1 MRSYPVDDQIDLLCD
16 QFETEISRT
25 SGSPPIRSA
34 LEQVSAEKRPRLL
47 FWLLSIYLQHQSEES
62 SVDEIN
68 CKTLEIDTADGEL
81 AKYQEVVSDALD
93 ARHSNR
99 LGLPFVP
106 GFQVQSLAASGGQ
119 GEVYRAIQR
128 HTEQVVAI
136 KFVSRERLRFLT
148 RDDADRVLRLLQEE
162 IRTTARLQHPN
173 IVKIYDAGVCDA
185 GVFFVMQW
193 VQGGTLHDAANLPPV
208 ELASLM
214 ADLTFALHHAHQ
226 QGVYHLDIK
235 PQNILI
241 DEISGQALL
250 ADFGLAN
257 LAAASDA
264 LGSGIAGTPGY
275 MAPEQIAAK
284 PVDARTDLY
293 ALGVTFY
300 EKLTGERFQIE
311 PSRETSTASDPKPP
325 VAASQSSEASV
336 HTGRKPASD
345 EDLLNICRRCTHT
358 LPADRYQSCLELSED
373 LRQYAAT
380 ADARRI
386 AEIGGRTI
394 KMSPF
399 VMLINCLVW
408 LQIQAGWAEQIF
420 TEFLIWGTMFCM
432 YPLVFVVLGTLSKL
446 DRHSPEHLALE
457 SLWAIWIGK
466 CIAALT
472 IAGSLRLFFMTVS
485 TQLGVPS
492 LSAGRSAIL
501 LAYPMFSALTGL
513 LMIALAPRYWRP
525 LQPLGISACLHS
537 FIILGAT
544 LLGTT
549 LAPILYGM
557 AATSLAVLWGFH
569 LKRLLPAS
577 RQGADEKIPSTV
589 AVNTAVTTET

>member
-16 QFETEISRT
+16 QFETEMSRT

-68 CKTLEIDTADGEL
+68 CQTLGIDTADGEF

-208 ELASLM
+208 ELANLM
-214 ADLTFALHHAHQ
+214 ADLTSALHHAHQ

-311 PSRETSTASDPKPP
+311 PSRQTSTASDPKPP

-485 TQLGVPS
+485 TQLGDPS

-501 LAYPMFSALTGL
+501 IAYPMFSALTGL

-525 LQPLGISACLHS
+525 LQPLGIAACLHS

>member
-68 CKTLEIDTADGEL
+68 CKTLGIDTADGEL

-193 VQGGTLHDAANLPPV
+193 VQGGTLHDAASLPPV

-214 ADLTFALHHAHQ
+214 ADLTSALHHAHQ

-257 LAAASDA
+257 LAAASGA

-399 VMLINCLVW
+399 VMLLNCLVW

-485 TQLGVPS
+485 TQVGDPS

-501 LAYPMFSALTGL
+501 FAYPMFSALTGF

-525 LQPLGISACLHS
+525 LQPLGVAACLNS

-577 RQGADEKIPSTV
+577 RQGADDKIPSTV

>member
-16 QFETEISRT
+16 QFEIELSQAVESR
-25 SGSPPIRSA
+25 PIQSV

-47 FWLLSIYLQHQSEES
+47 FWLLSIYLQHQREELPI
-62 SVDEIN
+62 DEVNCETLSIN
-68 CKTLEIDTADGEL
+68 SADVGL
-81 AKYQEVVSDALD
+81 SKYQEVIADAFD
-93 ARHSNR
+93 ARHSHR

-128 HTEQVVAI
+128 QTEQVVAI
-136 KFVSRERLRFLT
+136 KFVSRERLRFLN
-148 RDDADRVLRLLQEE
+148 RDDADRVLGLLQKE

-193 VQGGTLHDAANLPPV
+193 VEGGTLHDAASLPPV
-208 ELASLM
+208 ELANLM
-214 ADLTFALHHAHQ
+214 ADVTTALQHAHQ

-257 LAAASDA
+257 LAAASDTF
-264 LGSGIAGTPGY
+264 GSGIAGTPGY
-275 MAPEQIAAK
+275 MAPEQIAAQ

-300 EKLTGERFQIE
+300 EKLTGSRFQLE
-311 PSRETSTASDPKPP
+311 PSRETETNSDQNSS
-325 VAASQSSEASV
+325 VAASQTSEPSV
-336 HTGRKPASD
+336 HSGRKQASD
-345 EDLLNICRRCTHT
+345 EDLLKIFRRCTHT

-373 LRQYAAT
+373 LRQYATT

-399 VMLINCLVW
+399 VMLLNCLVW

-420 TEFLIWGTMFCM
+420 TEVLVWGTMFCM

-485 TQLGVPS
+485 TQLGDPS

-501 LAYPMFSALTGL
+501 IAYPMFSALTGL

-525 LQPLGISACLHS
+525 LQPLGIAACLHS

-549 LAPILYGM
+549 LAPILYGL

-569 LKRLLPAS
+569 LKRLLPES
-577 RQGADEKIPSTV
+577 RPRVADKMPSTV
-589 AVNTAVTTET
+589 AFNTASTTET

>member
-1 MRSYPVDDQIDLLCD
+1 VRSYPVDDQIDLLCD

-68 CKTLEIDTADGEL
+68 CKTLGIDTADGEL
-81 AKYQEVVSDALD
+81 AQYQEVVSDALD

-214 ADLTFALHHAHQ
+214 ADLTSALHHAHQ

-257 LAAASDA
+257 LAAASGE

-336 HTGRKPASD
+336 HMGRKPASD
-345 EDLLNICRRCTHT
+345 EDLLNICHRCTHT

-399 VMLINCLVW
+399 VMLLNCLVW

-420 TEFLIWGTMFCM
+420 TEILVWGTMFCM

-485 TQLGVPS
+485 TQVGDPS

-501 LAYPMFSALTGL
+501 FAYPMFSALTGF

-525 LQPLGISACLHS
+525 LQPLGVAACLNS

-569 LKRLLPAS
+569 LKHLLPAS
-577 RQGADEKIPSTV
+577 RQRAEEKIPSTV
-589 AVNTAVTTET
+589 AFNTAGTTET

>member
-68 CKTLEIDTADGEL
+68 CKTLGIDTADGEF

-214 ADLTFALHHAHQ
+214 ADLTSALHHAHQ

-257 LAAASDA
+257 LAAASGA

-399 VMLINCLVW
+399 VMLLNCLVW

-420 TEFLIWGTMFCM
+420 TEILVWGTMFCM

-485 TQLGVPS
+485 TQVGDPS

-501 LAYPMFSALTGL
+501 FAYPMFSALTGF

-525 LQPLGISACLHS
+525 LQPLGVAACLNS

-577 RQGADEKIPSTV
+577 RQGADDKIPSTV

>member
-193 VQGGTLHDAANLPPV
+193 VQGGTLHDAANLPQLNLPV
-208 ELASLM
+208 
-214 ADLTFALHHAHQ
+214 
-226 QGVYHLDIK
+226 
-235 PQNILI
+235 
-241 DEISGQALL
+241 
-250 ADFGLAN
+250 
-257 LAAASDA
+257 
-264 LGSGIAGTPGY
+264 
-275 MAPEQIAAK
+275 
-284 PVDARTDLY
+284 
-293 ALGVTFY
+293 
-300 EKLTGERFQIE
+300 
-311 PSRETSTASDPKPP
+311 
-325 VAASQSSEASV
+325 
-336 HTGRKPASD
+336 
-345 EDLLNICRRCTHT
+345 
-358 LPADRYQSCLELSED
+358 
-373 LRQYAAT
+373 
-380 ADARRI
+380 
-386 AEIGGRTI
+386 
-394 KMSPF
+394 
-399 VMLINCLVW
+399 
-408 LQIQAGWAEQIF
+408 
-420 TEFLIWGTMFCM
+420 
-432 YPLVFVVLGTLSKL
+432 
-446 DRHSPEHLALE
+446 
-457 SLWAIWIGK
+457 
-466 CIAALT
+466 
-472 IAGSLRLFFMTVS
+472 
-485 TQLGVPS
+485 
-492 LSAGRSAIL
+492 
-501 LAYPMFSALTGL
+501 
-513 LMIALAPRYWRP
+513 
-525 LQPLGISACLHS
+525 
-537 FIILGAT
+537 
-544 LLGTT
+544 
-549 LAPILYGM
+549 
-557 AATSLAVLWGFH
+557 
-569 LKRLLPAS
+569 
-577 RQGADEKIPSTV
+577 
-589 AVNTAVTTET
+589 

>member
-25 SGSPPIRSA
+25 SGSPPIRSV

-68 CKTLEIDTADGEL
+68 CKTLGIDTADGEF

-193 VQGGTLHDAANLPPV
+193 VQGGTLRDAANLPPV

-214 ADLTFALHHAHQ
+214 ADLTSALHHAHQ

-257 LAAASDA
+257 LAAASGA

-420 TEFLIWGTMFCM
+420 TEILVWGTMFCM

-485 TQLGVPS
+485 TQVGDPS

-501 LAYPMFSALTGL
+501 FAYPMFSALTGF

-525 LQPLGISACLHS
+525 LQPLGVAACLNS

-577 RQGADEKIPSTV
+577 RQRAEEKIPSTV
-589 AVNTAVTTET
+589 AFNTAGTTET

>member
-47 FWLLSIYLQHQSEES
+47 FWLLSIYLQQQSEKS
-62 SVDEIN
+62 LVDEIN
-68 CKTLEIDTADGEL
+68 CKTLGIDTADGEL

-214 ADLTFALHHAHQ
+214 ADLTSALHHAHQ

-257 LAAASDA
+257 LAAASGA

-336 HTGRKPASD
+336 HMGRKPASD
-345 EDLLNICRRCTHT
+345 EDLLNICHRCTHT

-399 VMLINCLVW
+399 VMLLNCLVW

-420 TEFLIWGTMFCM
+420 TEILVWGTMFCM

-485 TQLGVPS
+485 TQVGDPS

-501 LAYPMFSALTGL
+501 FAYPMFSALTGF

-525 LQPLGISACLHS
+525 LQPLGVAACLNS

-569 LKRLLPAS
+569 LKHLLPAS
-577 RQGADEKIPSTV
+577 RQRAEEKIPSTV
-589 AVNTAVTTET
+589 AFNTAGTTET

>member
-68 CKTLEIDTADGEL
+68 CKTLGIDTADGEL
-81 AKYQEVVSDALD
+81 AQYQEVVSDALD

-214 ADLTFALHHAHQ
+214 ADLTSALHHAHQ

-257 LAAASDA
+257 LAAASGA

-336 HTGRKPASD
+336 HMGRKPASD
-345 EDLLNICRRCTHT
+345 EDLLNICHRCTHT

-399 VMLINCLVW
+399 VMLLNCLVW

-420 TEFLIWGTMFCM
+420 TEILVWGTMFCM

-485 TQLGVPS
+485 TQVGDPS

-501 LAYPMFSALTGL
+501 FAYPMFSALTGF

-525 LQPLGISACLHS
+525 LQPLGVAACLNS

-569 LKRLLPAS
+569 LKHLLPAS
-577 RQGADEKIPSTV
+577 RQRAEEKIPSTI
-589 AVNTAVTTET
+589 AFNTAGTTET

>member
-358 LPADRYQSCLELSED
+358 LPADRYQSCLELTED